1 MSAHVKRYERDFSDI
16 FAYDHSIGRK
26 TKEDAPVKIILDTDS
41 KTITVPWNYAEKL
54 GAMNRV
60 IQDAMGEDARA
71 LDPRQYLQDCW
82 QYAMAH
88 ADTHML
94 TAVKPVKPP
103 RKG

>member
-1 MSAHVKRYERDFSDI
+1 M
-16 FAYDHSIGRK
+16 
-26 TKEDAPVKIILDTDS
+26 KIILDTDS

-54 GAMNRV
+54 EAMNRV
-60 IQDAMGEDARA
+60 IQDARA

-94 TAVKPVKPP
+94 TAAKPVKPP